1 MSKNKTFRSSDISSK
16 EKSYLCQ
23 YVRWRI
29 RIGGGCIAKADRI
42 SLAPSSLGP
51 KNIFVIEKK
60 NRDFALYPTE
70 RRDTSS
76 LGRDWS
82 RGFHARL
89 KKMERFYKK
98 RSFKGPRNRFSGPRI
113 GWKRIAF
120 VDFSLLVINW
130 LTFQRVS
137 SMLESNFRDNIFG
150 EARICLIENVT
161 RIKKRERGIL
171 LCLFLRNCK
180 FRFNTRWL
188 RNVITFI
195 S

>member
-120 VDFSLLVINW
+120 VDFSLLVINAW
-130 LTFQRVS
+130 
-137 SMLESNFRDNIFG
+137 
-150 EARICLIENVT
+150 
-161 RIKKRERGIL
+161 
-171 LCLFLRNCK
+171 
-180 FRFNTRWL
+180 RFNGYHWCSNRILETIFLEKRGFVWL
-188 RNVITFI
+188 RMLRE
-195 S
+195 

>member
-60 NRDFALYPTE
+60 NRDFALYPTK
-70 RRDTSS
+70 RRYIVP
-76 LGRDWS
+76 RP

-98 RSFKGPRNRFSGPRI
+98 RSFKGPCNRFSGPRI

-120 VDFSLLVINW
+120 VDFSLLVINGW
-130 LTFQRVS
+130 
-137 SMLESNFRDNIFG
+137 
-150 EARICLIENVT
+150 
-161 RIKKRERGIL
+161 
-171 LCLFLRNCK
+171 
-180 FRFNTRWL
+180 RFNGYHRCSNRILETYFWRSEDLFDWECY
-188 RNVITFI
+188 
-195 S
+195 